1 MSDPQKTDSHSPLRT
16 VISTIRQIAGSR
28 DEVHSR
34 DGSSKGIAIFLSIVA
49 SILIWFMI
57 SMRESYSVVQDL
69 PTTVVN
75 VPQDLALRTPPP
87 EAVRVQMEGRGWQ
100 LLKLITSPQ
109 AIRLDASTPT
119 VDLFRAA
126 AESLPSDVRPQ
137 SVSPPEIRFRME
149 ERLYR
154 KLPVEVHASVK
165 TIAPFDL
172 TRPVRALPESVAVS
186 GAASIVSSLESWKTE
201 HYERERVK
209 ESFTAFVSLDDTLN
223 GLVQLDRAGVLLQA
237 DVTEFTEHKRLLDV
251 KVTDA
256 PATASRFQLMPNRVS
271 VRYTIPLSQFEISA
285 VSDSFYASVPYDV
298 ILADTTGRVEPSIHV
313 PSNLAVKDLIVETP
327 RLQYYV
333 ILE

>member
-1 MSDPQKTDSHSPLRT
+1 
-16 VISTIRQIAGSR
+16 
-28 DEVHSR
+28 
-34 DGSSKGIAIFLSIVA
+34 
-49 SILIWFMI
+49 
-57 SMRESYSVVQDL
+57 
-69 PTTVVN
+69 
-75 VPQDLALRTPPP
+75 
-87 EAVRVQMEGRGWQ
+87 
-100 LLKLITSPQ
+100 
-109 AIRLDASTPT
+109 
-119 VDLFRAA
+119 
-126 AESLPSDVRPQ
+126 
-137 SVSPPEIRFRME
+137 ME

-154 KLPVEVHASVK
+154 KLPVEVDASVK